1 MKTIGIYQT
10 YKLLIEKI
18 FNQNSDFL
26 PKKELLNKFNYFLE
40 EEGNKQLTMR
50 SIRRVI
56 DTMKIEGYEFQE
68 ESIGQERTIKLNF
81 IPNRLILNK
90 DELNAFPLIFGTME
104 SEENLPTNKKIKELV
119 KKEFGFQEK
128 DLIDSKYFVKS
139 EPEINNHSKIIL
151 LAGKLIYFAKNGFA
165 IKYWYKNKEG
175 IDDSKY
181 IAPLQIRLYD
191 QRYYLLGLDIDSITM
206 DSSNVLKNYCL
217 DTFLN
222 YEADIAYTESED
234 GLGEPKIIRFNHEE
248 LYKKSDLENKLRHSI
263 GIYYDEKNTLEVI
276 KLKFKDWAKGIVL
289 NKKIHRSMKIIENK
303 DNYIIIQITIWNN
316 SELDYITG
324 RFGNFCERLN

>member
-56 DTMKIEGYEFQE
+56 DTMKIEGYEFLE
-68 ESIGQERTIKLNF
+68 ESIGLERTIKLNF

-222 YEADIAYTESED
+222 YEAEIAYTESED
-234 GLGEPKIIRFNHEE
+234 GLGEPEIIKFNHDE

-263 GIYYDEKNTLEVI
+263 GIYYDEKNSLEVI

-303 DNYIIIQITIWNN
+303 ENYIIIQITIWNN

>member
-56 DTMKIEGYEFQE
+56 DTMKIEGYEFLE
-68 ESIGQERTIKLNF
+68 ESIGQEKTIKLNF

-165 IKYWYKNKEG
+165 IKYWYKNRDG

-206 DSSNVLKNYCL
+206 DSSTILKNYCL

-303 DNYIIIQITIWNN
+303 ENYIIIQITIWNN
-316 SELDYITG
+316 SELDYIIG

>member
-1 MKTIGIYQT
+1 MKKIGIYKT
-10 YKLLIEKI
+10 YSLLVEKI
-18 FNQNSDFL
+18 LYIKNDFISNN
-26 PKKELLNKFNYFLE
+26 ELLAKFNSYLENEGFTEKSMKTLGRVINTMKDDGYEFLE
-40 EEGNKQLTMR
+40 ELNGNE
-50 SIRRVI
+50 
-56 DTMKIEGYEFQE
+56 KI
-68 ESIGQERTIKLNF
+68 IKLDF
-81 IPNRLILNK
+81 VPNRLILSK
-90 DELNAFPLIFGTME
+90 DEINAFPLIFGTME
-104 SEENLPTNKKIKELV
+104 SEENLPTNKKIKELI

-139 EPEINNHSKIIL
+139 EPEINNHNKIIL

-165 IKYWYKNKEG
+165 IKYWYKNKDG

-191 QRYYLLGLDIDSITM
+191 QRYYLLGLDIDSITR

-222 YEADIAYTESED
+222 YEAEIAYTESED
-234 GLGEPKIIRFNHEE
+234 GLGEPEIIKFNHKE
-248 LYKKSDLENKLRHSI
+248 LYKESDLENKLRHSI

-303 DNYIIIQITIWNN
+303 ENYIIIQITIWNN

>member
-56 DTMKIEGYEFQE
+56 DTMKIEGYEFLE
-68 ESIGQERTIKLNF
+68 ESIGLERTIKLNF

-276 KLKFKDWAKGIVL
+276 KLKIKDWAKGIVL

-316 SELDYITG
+316 SELDYIIG

>member
-56 DTMKIEGYEFQE
+56 DTMKIEGYEFLE
-68 ESIGQERTIKLNF
+68 ESIGLERTIKLNF

-248 LYKKSDLENKLRHSI
+248 LYKKSDLNNKLKHSI
-263 GIYYDEKNTLEVI
+263 GIWYDPENQLRIFKI
-276 KLKFKDWAKGIVL
+276 KFYDWAKGIVL
-289 NKKIHRSMKIIENK
+289 NKKLHYFSKKIIK
-303 DNYIIIQITIWNN
+303 KIKN
-316 SELDYITG
+316 SIK
-324 RFGNFCERLN
+324 

>member
-56 DTMKIEGYEFQE
+56 DTMKIEGYEFLE
-68 ESIGQERTIKLNF
+68 ESIGLERTIKLNF